1 MTSLFCMKLFCDVSR
16 LVTPER
22 TTFLCLVSVL
32 PLHPNPKMFCWLI
45 NSGSLQTSSYD
56 GLSGQELVTEPDLT
70 SAFVSAWP
78 LSWLFNERWR
88 NEPLKNPSEPA
99 LPFPALPLV
108 SWRTAMTP
116 TFFVSIN
123 TSQSQW
129 RAHIYICLSCFY
141 WGSEMRVTTIQGK
154 GLDTNIKKYCY
165 T

>member
-16 LVTPER
+16 LVPPER

-32 PLHPNPKMFCWLI
+32 PLYPDPKMFCWLM

-116 TFFVSIN
+116 PPFLCLHQHVSVTAMCSHLYLFKLFLLRKWN
-123 TSQSQW
+123 LCDNNSRQ
-129 RAHIYICLSCFY
+129 
-141 WGSEMRVTTIQGK
+141 RVRY
-154 GLDTNIKKYCY
+154 KYN
-165 T
+165 

>member
-1 MTSLFCMKLFCDVSR
+1 MSAAWFPLNEQLFCVWCQY
-16 LVTPER
+16 T
-22 TTFLCLVSVL
+22 
-32 PLHPNPKMFCWLI
+32 PLHPDPKMFCWLI

-108 SWRTAMTP
+108 S
-116 TFFVSIN
+116 
-123 TSQSQW
+123 
-129 RAHIYICLSCFY
+129 
-141 WGSEMRVTTIQGK
+141 
-154 GLDTNIKKYCY
+154 
-165 T
+165 